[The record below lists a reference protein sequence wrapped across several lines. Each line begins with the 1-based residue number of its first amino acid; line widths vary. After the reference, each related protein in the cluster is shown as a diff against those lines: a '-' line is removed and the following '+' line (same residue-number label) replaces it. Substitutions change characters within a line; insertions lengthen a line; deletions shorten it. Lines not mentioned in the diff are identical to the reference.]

1 MAPWTITV
9 SQAQSLAAVSG
20 DKDLSLAS
28 SRIYELLS
36 LRRNMVGKQ
45 RLACVCVRARAC
57 VCQMF
62 LLAISFYSIS
72 DNS

>member
-1 MAPWTITV
+1 MAPWTIAV
-9 SQAQSLAAVSG
+9 SQARSLAAVSR

-45 RLACVCVRARAC
+45 KRLPESR
-57 VCQMF
+57 
-62 LLAISFYSIS
+62 
-72 DNS
+72 D

>member
-9 SQAQSLAAVSG
+9 SQAQSLAAVSR

-45 RLACVCVRARAC
+45 RLACVCVSN
-57 VCQMF
+57 VFVSHKF
-62 LLAISFYSIS
+62 LQHFR
-72 DNS
+72 